1 MASAAAGGV
10 RALGRGL
17 ATAGKTAA
25 SAAAGGVR
33 RLVSGLG
40 SLGRAGISG
49 IRSVAGHI
57 ANIGARAR
65 SARSGVGSL
74 GASIRNVGLVA
85 AGLRIAG
92 AAMGRFRSLV
102 RSAISEN
109 STLQAQCDSLKS
121 ALSQAL
127 APAIG
132 VVMQALSAIMP
143 YILGVSNAI
152 GSLIANLFGT
162 GWQSVASGATA
173 AAAATSGAAAAQRE
187 YNRTVAG
194 FDEITKL
201 DSSSGG
207 GGGGGSGGGGS
218 GEVATQT
225 ITGKLPQWLTDL
237 GAKVKAAIEA
247 GDWTAVGSA
256 LASKLGEGVEYART
270 MLNSPAFRSKCS
282 AIVSHTVDTINGF
295 FGTLTEDDGAGSIA
309 GNIGGLIGD
318 AVGLALNSADQF
330 LTGVNWT
337 NIGTAISQGI
347 NGAVQSLSGSV
358 SFGQVIGDMVNA
370 GIQSAAGIV
379 RTLDWKALGSE
390 LARNANDLFST
401 VDWGGLAS
409 TISGGITGALA
420 TINTALQ
427 GFNWAGVGTAIRD
440 FIANIDWAGIVS
452 GLAEAFGSFAGGLAT
467 TLWTAIRDG
476 ITSAY
481 EYFTDSIEEC
491 GGNVIAGIG
500 QGIINWL
507 ADVGTWMYNNIWT
520 PFVNGFKSTFS
531 IASPSTSPTIQGLG
545 SDLIHGLFNG
555 IVSWLGGIV
564 SWLKQNVWGK
574 IVNGFQT
581 LFNNNPIKVSP
592 DFEVADPT
600 YSRPETEFSIDYSG
614 TGGRIHSGSG
624 VKIPVTGEVTSMEDG
639 RSAAE
644 RSRGFGIR
652 GQVKSADTSKVP
664 AADKILHGGGLV
676 AERMSDHVPT
686 SQKVINGNT
695 AKLSGIRD
703 SIPANQKIING
714 NTAKLSSAQ
723 DSIPYAQKV
732 INAVS
737 RFNSSADA
745 LSTGNRTLGTIAK
758 FNAKPTDALTTSQ
771 RTIAAIAQMVRAT
784 DAVPVSQKT
793 ISVYVRPVA
802 GWSGSLARYLGIQ
815 TIMSTITLK
824 MPKISVLWDS
834 YNYYG
839 TRMYYPYGFRT
850 YYARGGILNG
860 ATLLGVDALGNSH
873 IAGEAGKEAVLPL
886 EHHTEWMDKIA
897 EKTAR
902 LLGGGGP
909 TTIDNRIIL
918 DGRVVARSTQQIWR
932 EEARNGG
939 DPLAGIA

>member
-74 GASIRNVGLVA
+74 GTSIRNIGLVA
-85 AGLRIAG
+85 VGLRIAG

-109 STLQAQCDSLKS
+109 STLQAQCNSLKS

-237 GAKVKAAIEA
+237 GAQIKAAIEA

-347 NGAVQSLSGSV
+347 NGAVQSLSGAV
-358 SFGQVIGDMVNA
+358 SFGQVIGDLVNA

-390 LARNANDLFST
+390 LSRNVNDLFTT

-420 TINTALQ
+420 TINAALQ
-427 GFNWAGVGTAIRD
+427 GFNWAGVVTVIRD

-452 GLAEAFGSFAGGLAT
+452 GLAETFGSFAGGLAT

-481 EYFTDSIEEC
+481 EYFTDSIEAC
-491 GGNVIAGIG
+491 GGDVIAGIG

-555 IVSWLGGIV
+555 IVNWLGSIGN
-564 SWLKQNVWGK
+564 WLRTNVWDK

-581 LFNNNPIKVSP
+581 LFNNNPIRVK
-592 DFEVADPT
+592 PT
-600 YSRPETEFSIDYSG
+600 IVPQGTTVDDEGFGGSSG
-614 TGGRIHSGSG
+614 GTFGLPITG
-624 VKIPVTGEVTSMEDG
+624 KITSVEDG

-644 RSRGFGIR
+644 QGKGLGVRGKCI
-652 GQVKSADTSKVP
+652 AMDTSTVP
-664 AADKILHGGGLV
+664 AKERIVPGVTAR
-676 AERMSDHVPT
+676 AEKMSDHVPT
-686 SQKVINGNT
+686 NQKVINGNV
-695 AKLSGIRD
+695 ARLSG
-703 SIPANQKIING
+703 
-714 NTAKLSSAQ
+714 AQ

-737 RFNSSADA
+737 RFNSSTDA
-745 LSTGNRTLGTIAK
+745 LSAGNRTLGTIAK

-793 ISVYVRPVA
+793 ISVYVRPVP
-802 GWSGSLARYLGIQ
+802 GWSGDLARYLGIQ